1 MTLNVPT
8 PHANPLQN
16 NTKEPHTMLSRTA
29 MLLGLCATGAVADN
43 YAVLVAGSNTY
54 MNYRHQADVA
64 HAYQVLVQ
72 GGIKAD
78 NIITM
83 MYDDVANSEENPF
96 PGQIFNK
103 PTTGAGWDVYKG
115 IKIDYSGKDVNKA
128 NFEAVL
134 TGNASAAHGKRVLT
148 STSRDKVFVNF
159 VDHGGVGLIC
169 FPGCA
174 ETLSATDLV
183 KTLTTMHTKQMYS
196 ELVFYLEACESG
208 SMFETLPTNLNI
220 YAVTAANAK
229 ESSWGTYCPP
239 QDVVNGKPLN
249 SCLGDLFSVNW
260 LENADTTNLQV
271 ETLAVQFEAVK
282 KATAKSHVMQFGNI
296 SMTIEAAASYEG
308 TGNVHNETASERG
321 DGSDSRDVT
330 LVTLHHRYLR
340 AEGAARVA
348 AEAALVGEIEARAS
362 ADVMFAAIAKAVF
375 GGASVFTSQQMYP
388 QCYDAAHAA
397 ITTQCGGYTDYSL
410 KHVKTIKA
418 LCDTAG
424 NTASVLAA
432 IATVC

>member
-1 MTLNVPT
+1 
-8 PHANPLQN
+8 
-16 NTKEPHTMLSRTA
+16 
-29 MLLGLCATGAVADN
+29 MLLGLCATSAMADN
-43 YAVLVAGSNTY
+43 YAVLIAGSNTY

-83 MYDDVANSEENPF
+83 MYDDVANNTENPF

-115 IKIDYSGKDVNKA
+115 IKIDYKGKDVNKK

-134 TGNASAAHGKRVLT
+134 TGDASATNGKKVLT
-148 STSRDKVFVNF
+148 STAGDRVFINF

-169 FPGCA
+169 FPGCV

-183 KTLTTMHTKQMYS
+183 KTLTTMHTKKMYK

-208 SMFETLPTNLNI
+208 SMFETLPKDIDI
-220 YAVTAANAK
+220 YAVTAANAE

-239 QDVVNGKPLN
+239 QDKVDGKSLN

-260 LENADTTNLQV
+260 MENADTTDLTK
-271 ETLAVQFEAVK
+271 ETLAVQFTAVK
-282 KATAKSHVMQFGNI
+282 TATAKSHVMQFGNI
-296 SMTIEAAASYEG
+296 SMTIEPAAVYEG
-308 TGNVHNETASERG
+308 TGNIHNDEVAERG
-321 DGSDSRDVT
+321 DGANSRDVT

-348 AEAALVGEIEARAS
+348 AEAALIGEIEARSA
-362 ADVMFAAIAKAVF
+362 ADVMFASIAKAVPT
-375 GGASVFTSQQMYP
+375 GASVFTSQQVHP
-388 QCYDAAHAA
+388 ACYDAAHAA
-397 ITTQCGGYTDYSL
+397 ITAQCGGYTDYSL
-410 KHVKTIKA
+410 KHVKTIKS
-418 LCDTAG
+418 LCDTTSGA
-424 NTASVLAA
+424 TATVLAA
-432 IATVC
+432 ISSVC